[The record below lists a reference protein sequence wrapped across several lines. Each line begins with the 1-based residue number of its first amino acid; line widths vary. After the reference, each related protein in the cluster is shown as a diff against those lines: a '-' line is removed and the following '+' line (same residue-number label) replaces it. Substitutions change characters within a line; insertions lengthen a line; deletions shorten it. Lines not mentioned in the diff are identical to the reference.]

1 MGRHL
6 VRDHERDRERYRVR
20 ESVEGRVA
28 VDWESWAIAVAK
40 VHPYSSI
47 VESKTVVIA

>member
-1 MGRHL
+1 M
-6 VRDHERDRERYRVR
+6 RDHERDHEWDRVR
-20 ESVEGRVA
+20 ESVEGRVT
-28 VDWESWAIAVAK
+28 VDWESWAIKVAK